1 MSRVEDRNQIQEEI
15 ECNNQ
20 CRDQAIQNL
29 VDERGNNLCKIKT
42 NRSSKFPMSNLPESF
57 TNSIEIPNQIFP
69 NSTNSGN
76 SNNSENSD
84 KNNYN
89 EAFTSLIKEF
99 LQIEHFPS
107 ERKQK
112 GIMLKKFSSI
122 YKKIKYDKSKMNNFI
137 NRMSERLN
145 ETRDDIIVN

>member
-1 MSRVEDRNQIQEEI
+1 MLFYAQHFLEMANRNQIKEEI

-20 CRDQAIQNL
+20 CMDQTIQNL
-29 VDERGNNLCKIKT
+29 VEDRSNNLCKIKT

-57 TNSIEIPNQIFP
+57 TYSIENPNQICP
-69 NSTNSGN
+69 NSNNSGN

-99 LQIEHFPS
+99 LNIEHFP
-107 ERKQK
+107 
-112 GIMLKKFSSI
+112 LKEN
-122 YKKIKYDKSKMNNFI
+122 KKESF
-137 NRMSERLN
+137 
-145 ETRDDIIVN
+145 